1 MNIQTI
7 VNQMGIEIL
16 AFLVCMF
23 FGIRLIITRD
33 VKILKKENP
42 ESIKHPKEYT
52 FYAGL
57 IIIFLGVS
65 AIAMGI
71 ISFFNQVA
79 ALIVIV
85 VAVVIMGFMWKV
97 VHEKYAE

>member
-16 AFLVCMF
+16 AFIVCMF
-23 FGIRLIITRD
+23 FGIRLIVTRD
-33 VKILKKENP
+33 VKIIKKDNP
-42 ESIKHPKEYT
+42 DSIKHPREYT

-71 ISFFNQVA
+71 VSFFDQIA
-79 ALIVIV
+79 ALILIIA
-85 VAVVIMGFMWKV
+85 AVVIMGFMCKF

>member
-1 MNIQTI
+1 MDIQTI

-16 AFLVCMF
+16 AFAVCMF

-42 ESIKHPKEYT
+42 ESIKHPNEYT

-71 ISFFNQVA
+71 VSFFNQVA
-79 ALIVIV
+79 ALVVIV
-85 VAVVIMGFMWKV
+85 VAVVAMGIMWKFM
-97 VHEKYAE
+97 HEKYGE

>member
-1 MNIQTI
+1 MDIQTI

-16 AFLVCMF
+16 AFAVCMF

-42 ESIKHPKEYT
+42 ESIKHPNEYT

-71 ISFFNQVA
+71 VSFFNEVA
-79 ALIVIV
+79 ALVVIV
-85 VAVVIMGFMWKV
+85 AAVVAMGIMWKFMY
-97 VHEKYAE
+97 EKYGE

>member
-42 ESIKHPKEYT
+42 ESIKHPNEYT
-52 FYAGL
+52 FFAGL
-57 IIIFLGVS
+57 IIIFLGIS

-71 ISFFNQVA
+71 VSFFNQIA

-85 VAVVIMGFMWKV
+85 VAVVIMGFMWKIV
-97 VHEKYAE
+97 YEKYAE

>member
-23 FGIRLIITRD
+23 FGIRLIVTRD
-33 VKILKKENP
+33 VKIIKKDNP
-42 ESIKHPKEYT
+42 ESIKHPREYT

-71 ISFFNQVA
+71 VSFFDQIA
-79 ALIVIV
+79 ALILIV
-85 VAVVIMGFMWKV
+85 VAVVIMGFMWKF

>member
-71 ISFFNQVA
+71 ISFFNQIA

>member
-42 ESIKHPKEYT
+42 ESIKHPNEYT
-52 FYAGL
+52 FFAGV
-57 IIIFLGVS
+57 IIIFLGIS

-71 ISFFNQVA
+71 VSFFNQIA

-85 VAVVIMGFMWKV
+85 VAVVIMGFMWKIV
-97 VHEKYAE
+97 YEK

>member
-1 MNIQTI
+1 MDIQAI

-16 AFLVCMF
+16 AFAVCMF

-42 ESIKHPKEYT
+42 ESIKHPNEYT

-57 IIIFLGVS
+57 IIIFLGIS

-71 ISFFNQVA
+71 VSFFNQIA

-85 VAVVIMGFMWKV
+85 AAVVIMGFMWKIV
-97 VHEKYAE
+97 YEKYAE

>member
-1 MNIQTI
+1 MDIQTI

-42 ESIKHPKEYT
+42 ESIKHPNEYT
-52 FYAGL
+52 FFAGL
-57 IIIFLGVS
+57 IIIFLGIS

-71 ISFFNQVA
+71 VSFFNQIA

-85 VAVVIMGFMWKV
+85 VAVVIMGFMWKIV
-97 VHEKYAE
+97 YEKYAE

>member
-71 ISFFNQVA
+71 ISFFNQIA

-85 VAVVIMGFMWKV
+85 VAVVIMGFMWKIV
-97 VHEKYAE
+97 YEKYAE

>member
-7 VNQMGIEIL
+7 INHMGIEIL

-23 FGIRLIITRD
+23 FGIRLIVTRD
-33 VKILKKENP
+33 VKIIKKDNP
-42 ESIKHPKEYT
+42 ESIKHPREYT
-52 FYAGL
+52 FFAGL
-57 IIIFLGVS
+57 IIIFLGVA

-71 ISFFNQVA
+71 VSFFDQIA
-79 ALIVIV
+79 ALILIV
-85 VAVVIMGFMWKV
+85 VAVVIMGFMWKF

>member
-1 MNIQTI
+1 MDIQTI

-16 AFLVCMF
+16 AFLVCVF
-23 FGIRLIITRD
+23 FGIRLIVTRD
-33 VKILKKENP
+33 VKIIKKENP
-42 ESIKHPKEYT
+42 ESIKHPREYT

-71 ISFFNQVA
+71 VSFFDQIA
-79 ALIVIV
+79 ALILIV
-85 VAVVIMGFMWKV
+85 VAVVIMGFMWKF

>member
-1 MNIQTI
+1 MDIQTI

-33 VKILKKENP
+33 VKIIKKENP

-57 IIIFLGVS
+57 IIIFLGIS

>member
-1 MNIQTI
+1 MDIQTI

>member
-1 MNIQTI
+1 MDIQTI

-33 VKILKKENP
+33 VKIIKKENP

>member
-1 MNIQTI
+1 MDIQTI

-16 AFLVCMF
+16 AFAVCMF
-23 FGIRLIITRD
+23 FGIRLIVTRD
-33 VKILKKENP
+33 VKIIKKDNP
-42 ESIKHPKEYT
+42 ESIKHPREYT

-71 ISFFNQVA
+71 VSFFDQIA
-79 ALIVIV
+79 ALVVIV
-85 VAVVIMGFMWKV
+85 VAVVIMGIMWKF

>member
-1 MNIQTI
+1 MDIQTI

-16 AFLVCMF
+16 AFAVCMF
-23 FGIRLIITRD
+23 FGIRLIVTRD

-42 ESIKHPKEYT
+42 ESIKHPNEYT
-52 FYAGL
+52 FFAGL
-57 IIIFLGVS
+57 IIIFLGIS

-71 ISFFNQVA
+71 VSFFNQIA

-85 VAVVIMGFMWKV
+85 VAVVIMGFMWKIV
-97 VHEKYAE
+97 YEKYAE

>member
-33 VKILKKENP
+33 VKIIKKENP

>member
-1 MNIQTI
+1 MDIQTI
-7 VNQMGIEIL
+7 VNQMRIEIL

-33 VKILKKENP
+33 VKIIKKENP

>member
-1 MNIQTI
+1 MDIQTI

-16 AFLVCMF
+16 AFAVCMF

-42 ESIKHPKEYT
+42 ESIKHPNEYT
-52 FYAGL
+52 FFAGL
-57 IIIFLGVS
+57 IIIFLGIS
-65 AIAMGI
+65 AIVMGI
-71 ISFFNQVA
+71 VSFFNQIA

-85 VAVVIMGFMWKV
+85 AAVVIMGFMWKIV
-97 VHEKYAE
+97 YEKYAE

>member
-1 MNIQTI
+1 
-7 VNQMGIEIL
+7 MGIEIL

-23 FGIRLIITRD
+23 FGIRLIVTRD
-33 VKILKKENP
+33 VKIIKKDNP
-42 ESIKHPKEYT
+42 ESIKHPREYT

-71 ISFFNQVA
+71 VSFFDQIA
-79 ALIVIV
+79 ALILIV
-85 VAVVIMGFMWKV
+85 VAVVIMGFMWKF

>member
-1 MNIQTI
+1 MDIQTI

-16 AFLVCMF
+16 AFAVCMF

-42 ESIKHPKEYT
+42 ESIKHPNEYT

-71 ISFFNQVA
+71 VSFFNEVA
-79 ALIVIV
+79 ALVVIV
-85 VAVVIMGFMWKV
+85 VAVVAMGIMWKFMY
-97 VHEKYAE
+97 EKYGE

>member
-1 MNIQTI
+1 MSFMELINH
-7 VNQMGIEIL
+7 MGIEML
-16 AFLVCMF
+16 AFAVCIF

-42 ESIKHPKEYT
+42 ESIKHPQEYT